1 MVQIKSLMV
10 AMIVAIAPVAQAWNC
25 TPGRRYC
32 GWNLSRFNYDE
43 GKITEALERSGWP
56 SEKKDKTLFVCNP
69 DGSMKIQ
76 PATIGAYLSAL
87 RSVHVDLKLPTTD
100 FDDDRWAP
108 AIGLATLASALHLI
122 RISFNRLPILIIV
135 EETRPLP
142 KANLRSTTISTT
154 RDHAL

>member
-69 DGSMKIQ
+69 DGSSTWISNF
-76 PATIGAYLSAL
+76 P
-87 RSVHVDLKLPTTD
+87 PD

-142 KANLRSTTISTT
+142 KANLRSMTISTT

>member
-32 GWNLSRFNYDE
+32 GWNLSRFN
-43 GKITEALERSGWP
+43 
-56 SEKKDKTLFVCNP
+56 
-69 DGSMKIQ
+69 
-76 PATIGAYLSAL
+76 
-87 RSVHVDLKLPTTD
+87 

>member
-69 DGSMKIQ
+69 DGSVR
-76 PATIGAYLSAL
+76 LFH
-87 RSVHVDLKLPTTD
+87 RSCTHKCHDSGPGKNDVCVL
-100 FDDDRWAP
+100 
-108 AIGLATLASALHLI
+108 
-122 RISFNRLPILIIV
+122 
-135 EETRPLP
+135 
-142 KANLRSTTISTT
+142 
-154 RDHAL
+154 